1 MDLGEQLLKILNKK
15 YAPTSLI
22 ETRCQQYDLA
32 FKTDREGLPMV
43 AFVGHK
49 DEKGRLFGERFA
61 RRLCQ
66 LVNGTIIKKNWENK
80 GEVQMECNMGT
91 G

>member
-1 MDLGEQLLKILNKK
+1 MDLGEQLLKILNKR

-22 ETRCQQYDLA
+22 ETRCQQYDVA

-43 AFVGHK
+43 AFIGRK
-49 DEKGRLFGERFA
+49 NDKGMLLGERFA

-66 LVNGTIIKKNWENK
+66 LVNGTIVKKNWENK
-80 GEVQMECNMGT
+80 GQVQMECDT
-91 G
+91 GRQ